1 MLSFVAFS
9 ASRWASGPDAHD
21 FSSRILRSAACHYGI
36 IYTRQW
42 GIEFSFLDIKKK
54 KEKLTR
60 TANSLGLKPASL
72 FRPPS
77 RPPLPSTLEVCLRFS
92 AASKALRR
100 AICGGSL

>member
-9 ASRWASGPDAHD
+9 ASRWASGPDAQD

-42 GIEFSFLDIKKK
+42 EMELFLLIKE

-77 RPPLPSTLEVCLRFS
+77 RPPLPSTLDVCLRFS